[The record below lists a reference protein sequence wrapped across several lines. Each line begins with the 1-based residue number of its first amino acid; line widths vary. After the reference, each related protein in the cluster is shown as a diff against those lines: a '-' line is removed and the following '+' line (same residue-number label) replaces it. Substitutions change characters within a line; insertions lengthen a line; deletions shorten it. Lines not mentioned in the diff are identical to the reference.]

1 MITMIKMIKD
11 KIEDIFDL
19 LSDLMDSPQFIC
31 FICTIFLLGLAI
43 SSLFFESQIEKLGES
58 AIDKI
63 VQYNC
68 VSETKTIPIVFQENI
83 IENVN
88 GSSVLGSGHV
98 NTKNNYTVY
107 KILDDGGKELY
118 PINSNNTIIYDILEP
133 DAQEYLEEDYN
144 YHDVCLAVRIYTHKW
159 DS

>member
-1 MITMIKMIKD
+1 MR
-11 KIEDIFDL
+11 KILEDIFDAILDFIPLPL
-19 LSDLMDSPQFIC
+19 L
-31 FICTIFLLGLAI
+31 LAI
-43 SSLFFESQIEKLGES
+43 MLMIFAYPSLPEKINNYLDE
-58 AIDKI
+58 K
-63 VQYNC
+63 QNEYNC
-68 VSETKTIPIVFQENI
+68 VTETKTIPIVFQENI
-83 IENVN
+83 LENVN

-133 DAQEYLEEDYN
+133 DAHEYLEEDYN
-144 YHDVCLAVRIYTHKW
+144 SRDICLAVRIYTHKW

>member
-1 MITMIKMIKD
+1 MR
-11 KIEDIFDL
+11 KILEDIFNTIANIFDAILDFIPLPL
-19 LSDLMDSPQFIC
+19 L
-31 FICTIFLLGLAI
+31 LAI
-43 SSLFFESQIEKLGES
+43 MLMIFAYPSLPEKINNYLDE
-58 AIDKI
+58 K
-63 VQYNC
+63 QNEYNC
-68 VSETKTIPIVFQENI
+68 VTETKTIPIVFQENI
-83 IENVN
+83 LENVN

-133 DAQEYLEEDYN
+133 DAREYLEEDYN
-144 YHDVCLAVRIYTHKW
+144 SRDICLAVRIYTHKW

>member
-1 MITMIKMIKD
+1 MIDNYRVIATLALVLLICINTPLPE
-11 KIEDIFDL
+11 KIFNHLDNYF
-19 LSDLMDSPQFIC
+19 
-31 FICTIFLLGLAI
+31 T
-43 SSLFFESQIEKLGES
+43 EKENE
-58 AIDKI
+58 
-63 VQYNC
+63 YNYIT
-68 VSETKTIPIVFQENI
+68 ETKTILIVFQENI
-83 IENVN
+83 IENVSG
-88 GSSVLGSGHV
+88 GSTLGSGHV

-144 YHDVCLAVRIYTHKW
+144 SSGDCLAVRIYTHKW

>member
-1 MITMIKMIKD
+1 MR
-11 KIEDIFDL
+11 KILEDIFNTIANIFDAILDFIPLPL
-19 LSDLMDSPQFIC
+19 L
-31 FICTIFLLGLAI
+31 LAI
-43 SSLFFESQIEKLGES
+43 MLMIFAYPSLPEKINNYLDE
-58 AIDKI
+58 K
-63 VQYNC
+63 QNEYNC
-68 VSETKTIPIVFQENI
+68 VTETKTIPIVFQENI
-83 IENVN
+83 LENVN

-133 DAQEYLEEDYN
+133 DAHEYLEEDYN
-144 YHDVCLAVRIYTHKW
+144 SHDICLAVRIYTHKW

>member
-1 MITMIKMIKD
+1 MR
-11 KIEDIFDL
+11 KILEDIFNTIENIFDAILDFIPLPL
-19 LSDLMDSPQFIC
+19 L
-31 FICTIFLLGLAI
+31 LAI
-43 SSLFFESQIEKLGES
+43 MLMIFAYPSLPEKINNYLDE
-58 AIDKI
+58 K
-63 VQYNC
+63 QNEYNC
-68 VSETKTIPIVFQENI
+68 VTETKTIPIVFQENI
-83 IENVN
+83 LENVN

-133 DAQEYLEEDYN
+133 DAHEYLEEDYN
-144 YHDVCLAVRIYTHKW
+144 SRDICLAVRIYTHKW

>member
-1 MITMIKMIKD
+1 MR
-11 KIEDIFDL
+11 KILEDIFNTIANIFDAILDFIPLPL
-19 LSDLMDSPQFIC
+19 L
-31 FICTIFLLGLAI
+31 LAI
-43 SSLFFESQIEKLGES
+43 MLMIFAYPSLPEKINNYLDE
-58 AIDKI
+58 K
-63 VQYNC
+63 QNEYNC
-68 VSETKTIPIVFQENI
+68 VTETKTIPIVFQENI
-83 IENVN
+83 LENVN

-133 DAQEYLEEDYN
+133 DAHEYLEEDYN
-144 YHDVCLAVRIYTHKW
+144 SRDICLAVRIYTHKW

>member
-1 MITMIKMIKD
+1 MR
-11 KIEDIFDL
+11 KILENIFNTIENIFDAILDFIPLPL
-19 LSDLMDSPQFIC
+19 L
-31 FICTIFLLGLAI
+31 LAI
-43 SSLFFESQIEKLGES
+43 MLMIFAYPSLPEKINNYLDE
-58 AIDKI
+58 K
-63 VQYNC
+63 QNEYNC
-68 VSETKTIPIVFQENI
+68 VTETKTIPIVFQENI
-83 IENVN
+83 LENVN

-133 DAQEYLEEDYN
+133 DAHEYLEEDYN
-144 YHDVCLAVRIYTHKW
+144 SRDICLAVRIYTHKW

>member
-1 MITMIKMIKD
+1 MRDIL
-11 KIEDIFDL
+11 EDIFDTIENIFESILYFIPPPL
-19 LSDLMDSPQFIC
+19 L
-31 FICTIFLLGLAI
+31 LAI
-43 SSLFFESQIEKLGES
+43 MLMIFAYTPFPEKINNYLDE
-58 AIDKI
+58 K
-63 VQYNC
+63 QNEYNC
-68 VSETKTIPIVFQENI
+68 VTETKTIPIVFQENI
-83 IENVN
+83 LENVN

-144 YHDVCLAVRIYTHKW
+144 YRDICLAVRIYTHKW